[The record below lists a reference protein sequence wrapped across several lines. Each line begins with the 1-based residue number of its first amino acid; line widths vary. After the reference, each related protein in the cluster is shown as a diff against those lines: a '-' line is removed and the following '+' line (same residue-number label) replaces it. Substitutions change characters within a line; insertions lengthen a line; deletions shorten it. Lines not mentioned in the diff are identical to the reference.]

1 MNLDQ
6 ELESSLRQVG
16 LILYWRT
23 SWIDTPRTAL
33 RGQQTEETA
42 SGLTPLKLDLTL
54 GLIDGDFEVA
64 HEGHSQQ
71 AYGQVPLG
79 INRNR
84 HILRL
89 DRPHADRLQGSDG
102 RLD

>member
-71 AYGQVPLG
+71 A
-79 INRNR
+79 
-84 HILRL
+84 
-89 DRPHADRLQGSDG
+89 
-102 RLD
+102 